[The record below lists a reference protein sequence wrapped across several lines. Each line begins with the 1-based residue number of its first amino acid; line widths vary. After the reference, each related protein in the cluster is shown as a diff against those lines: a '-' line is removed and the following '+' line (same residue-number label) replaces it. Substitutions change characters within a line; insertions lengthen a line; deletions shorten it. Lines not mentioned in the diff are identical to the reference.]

1 MAHNPTWHAHN
12 NLAGYEQCTFGRKVG
27 HILRRHDGGW
37 CALYDGVSLGAV
49 PDPEQAKVIVQAA
62 AEATR

>member
-1 MAHNPTWHAHN
+1 MAVNRWSRIGT
-12 NLAGYEQCTFGRKVG
+12 GTITEERVFGRKVG
-27 HILRRHDGGW
+27 HVLRQHNGEW
-37 CALYDGVSLGAV
+37 CALYDGVFLAAV